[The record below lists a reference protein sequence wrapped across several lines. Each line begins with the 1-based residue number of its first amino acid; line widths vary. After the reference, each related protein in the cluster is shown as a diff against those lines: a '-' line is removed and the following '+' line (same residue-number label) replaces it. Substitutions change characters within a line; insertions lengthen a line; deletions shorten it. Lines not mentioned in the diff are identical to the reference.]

1 MTKTIFNKLCNDYA
15 YLYLIKLTSDTEEF
29 YKIGITSK
37 ETITPRFVS
46 IPYEVDIV
54 ALYKHKDSSFIM
66 DLESKLISISERHRP
81 EQDFAGQSECVTD
94 ITVAL
99 EYLDSLNWIKGLTDH
114 VLEEAK
120 SARKKLKAVVGTNNF
135 KKICMQYEQA
145 LITGEQEII
154 DDIETD
160 IDYKDLVDF
169 VEIFSINK
177 LSSVSYQ
184 KSKIITE
191 LNKYNMFKN
200 NVTKLKRE
208 LKLVRNQ
215 FYTAADLKQRF
226 QDAYTYL
233 QIPGKPVAATVKTI
247 YNAKATKKNNEKGYL
262 IGSELS

>member
-81 EQDFAGQSECVTD
+81 EQDFDGQSECVTD

-114 VLEEAK
+114 VIEEAK

-135 KKICMQYEQA
+135 KNIAHAYEQA
-145 LITGEQEII
+145 LITGDQKTIET
-154 DDIETD
+154 IETD
-160 IDYKDLVDF
+160 INYKDLVDF
-169 VEIFSINK
+169 VEIFGLNK
-177 LSSVSYQ
+177 LTAVDYR
-184 KSKIITE
+184 
-191 LNKYNMFKN
+191 
-200 NVTKLKRE
+200 LKRMQEE
-208 LKLVRNQ
+208 LDKYRLFNDTPEHITNCLRLQRGLFYPLSILKEKLNNI
-215 FYTAADLKQRF
+215 YEDLGIKKKAKAS
-226 QDAYTYL
+226 DITN
-233 QIPGKPVAATVKTI
+233 I
-247 YNAKATKKNNEKGYL
+247 YNTSKTVRSGINGYL
-262 IGSELS
+262 IVK